1 MTVRCKQ
8 RKKAAFSALKLVECD
23 GIFVFLEFLEDLLAK
38 QEVERTVDNGKE
50 ATVHEQAES
59 VRQEEAGL
67 EGEGECLKI
76 EVMFF
81 FLGGKQTAMFSISAG
96 SNGIGPE
103 GKAVRGHCAQ
113 E

>member
-67 EGEGECLKI
+67 EGEGECWKI

-81 FLGGKQTAMFSISAG
+81 FFSG
-96 SNGIGPE
+96 
-103 GKAVRGHCAQ
+103 R
-113 E
+113 